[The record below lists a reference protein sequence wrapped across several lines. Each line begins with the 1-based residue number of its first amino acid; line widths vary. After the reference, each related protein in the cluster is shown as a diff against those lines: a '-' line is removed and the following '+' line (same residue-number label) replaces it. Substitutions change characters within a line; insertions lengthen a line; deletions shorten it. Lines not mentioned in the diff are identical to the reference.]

1 MATEHEGPIATAVSS
16 AVNVIY
22 DQVAVRKESVLKSAA
37 ARGTDTDFAT
47 WEEYQRLA
55 PFFLMDD
62 LADQHIQ
69 NCRVTVAS
77 LGAAAGFGGLITAV
91 PDALQF
97 VTGTLRMVT
106 GIAAAYGFDPD
117 PDARSGRNKVM
128 ILQAYLNANLGQA
141 GFKSGEAV
149 TLSAVTTAIRSA
161 ATRSKWLMRIILLI
175 GRIIGI
181 RLTRGTI
188 LRAIPVVSSGINAG
202 FNWKLASDIA
212 KAAKAE
218 FKHFRDE
225 LRLGKYRND
234 PNYEGLGN

>member
-1 MATEHEGPIATAVSS
+1 MSEETGGAIARAVSA
-16 AVNVIY
+16 AVGVVY
-22 DQVAVRKESVLKSAA
+22 DQVAVSKESILRAAA

-55 PFFLMDD
+55 PFYLMDD
-62 LADQHIQ
+62 LAEAHVA
-69 NCRVTVAS
+69 NCRMTVTT

-97 VTGTLRMVT
+97 VTCTLRMVT

-117 PDARSGRNKVM
+117 PDARSGRNKVV
-128 ILQAYLNANLGQA
+128 ILQAYLNANLGQSA
-141 GFKSGEAV
+141 YKSGEAI
-149 TLSAVTTAIRSA
+149 TLSAVTTMVKTAAARS
-161 ATRSKWLMRIILLI
+161 RFLMNLLILI

-188 LRAIPVVSSGINAG
+188 LRAIPVISSGINASV
-202 FNWKLASDIA
+202 NWNLAGSIA

-218 FKHFRDE
+218 FKQFRDE

-234 PNYEGLGN
+234 ANYDGLGN